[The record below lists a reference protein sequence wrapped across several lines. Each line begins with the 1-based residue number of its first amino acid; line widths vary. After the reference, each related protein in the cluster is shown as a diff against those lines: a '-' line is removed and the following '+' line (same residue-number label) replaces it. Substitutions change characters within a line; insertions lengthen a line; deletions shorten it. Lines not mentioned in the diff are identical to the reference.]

1 MFVRQYFA
9 WIGWTS
15 RAVPEWFRG
24 QSGATGR
31 SCWRHL
37 DGPEVLV
44 GLRSQRSTPF
54 RDSRSIVLGQTAT
67 GSPRQDRRWGKQ
79 TPIAELMN
87 GGTAF
92 RTAVRVFL
100 GNKHAIIVDSLLS
113 SFSLDVGADITVVPS
128 AAIGAVLPLDSG
140 VSNGQT
146 DIMNSLSLSTVEPTS
161 TSMWNKLGAVK
172 VLVSAGGHFDVSA
185 RDTWC
190 AGDGSRSRCSMQH
203 WPCVTAAVINRWMWF
218 GLKPANRIAWPT
230 ASIA

>member
-67 GSPRQDRRWGKQ
+67 GSPRQGRRWGKQ

-92 RTAVRVFL
+92 RTAVRVFS
-100 GNKHAIIVDSLLS
+100 GNKHAIIVEFHPENGAVAIGTRDEAGDTPLHVRAKTGKPAIARSLLVRV
-113 SFSLDVGADITVVPS
+113 LTKTDWAKR
-128 AAIGAVLPLDSG
+128 AAPL
-140 VSNGQT
+140 
-146 DIMNSLSLSTVEPTS
+146 
-161 TSMWNKLGAVK
+161 
-172 VLVSAGGHFDVSA
+172 SAGS
-185 RDTWC
+185 
-190 AGDGSRSRCSMQH
+190 SRGVLLC
-203 WPCVTAAVINRWMWF
+203 C
-218 GLKPANRIAWPT
+218 PA
-230 ASIA
+230 SL